1 MGGMVAR
8 GFERRLESLVEGVFG
23 RVFKSTVRPVEIG
36 RRLVR
41 EMDATRDVDVRGDTI
56 VANAYTVFLSES
68 DYEQFAEIHD
78 TVCAELAD
86 AARDHARDEGFQFV
100 GHVSCELVIDPELR
114 TGAFAIDAK
123 FRESAGGTG
132 PGTLVL
138 PTGERHPLG
147 EETVTIGRMP
157 GSTVVLNDPNA
168 SRRHAEIKPVGSGY
182 VLVDL
187 GSTNGSRVNG
197 ARVDNHPLSDG
208 DTMSF
213 GNTVIR
219 FESS

>member
-1 MGGMVAR
+1 MGAR
-8 GFERRLESLVEGVFG
+8 GFERRLENLVEGVFG

-36 RRLVR
+36 RRLIR
-41 EMDATRDVDVRGDTI
+41 EMEATRDVDVRGATI
-56 VANAYTVFLSES
+56 VANAFTVCLSET
-68 DYEQFAEIHD
+68 DYEQFADIHT

-86 AARDHARDEGFQFV
+86 AGRDHARDEGYQFV
-100 GHVSCELVIDPELR
+100 GHASCELVIDPDLR

-123 FRESAGGTG
+123 FREGAGGTG
-132 PGTLVL
+132 PGTLLL
-138 PTGERHPLG
+138 PSGERRPLT

-157 GSTVVLNDPNA
+157 GSTIVLTDPNA
-168 SRRHAEIKPVGSGY
+168 SRRHAEIRPMGSGY

-197 ARVDNHPLSDG
+197 SRVDNHHLADG
-208 DTMSF
+208 DTLSF

>member
-1 MGGMVAR
+1 MGAR
-8 GFERRLESLVEGVFG
+8 GFERRLENLVEGVFG

-36 RRLVR
+36 RRLIR
-41 EMDATRDVDVRGDTI
+41 EMEATRDVDVRGATI
-56 VANAYTVFLSES
+56 VANSFTVCLSEA
-68 DYEQFAEIHD
+68 DYEQFADIH
-78 TVCAELAD
+78 TTMCAELAD
-86 AARDHARDEGFQFV
+86 AARDHARDEGYQFV
-100 GHVSCELVIDPELR
+100 GHVSCELVIDPDLR

-123 FRESAGGTG
+123 FREGAGGTG

-138 PTGERHPLG
+138 PSGERRPLA
-147 EETVTIGRMP
+147 EQTVTIGRMP
-157 GSTVVLNDPNA
+157 GSTIVLTDPNA
-168 SRRHAEIKPVGSGY
+168 SRRHAEIRPLGSGY

-197 ARVDNHPLSDG
+197 SRVDNHHLADG
-208 DTMSF
+208 DTLSF

>member
-1 MGGMVAR
+1 MAAR
-8 GFERRLESLVEGVFG
+8 GFERRLENLVEGVFG
-23 RVFKSTVRPVEIG
+23 RMFRSTVRPVEIG

-41 EMDATRDVDVRGDTI
+41 ELDATRDVDVRGTTI
-56 VANAYTVFLSES
+56 VANAFTVFLSEA
-68 DYEQFAEIHD
+68 DYEQFADIHD
-78 TVCAELAD
+78 TMCAELAD
-86 AARDHARDEGFQFV
+86 AARDHARDEGYSFV

-123 FRESAGGTG
+123 FREAAGGTG

-138 PTGERHPLG
+138 PTGERHALD
-147 EETVTIGRMP
+147 EQTVTIGRMP
-157 GSTVVLNDPNA
+157 GSTIVLSDPNA
-168 SRRHAEIKPVGSGY
+168 SRRHAEIKPSGSGY

-197 ARVDNHPLSDG
+197 ARVDTHTLVDG
-208 DTMSF
+208 DTLSF

-219 FESS
+219 FETS

>member
-1 MGGMVAR
+1 MGAR
-8 GFERRLESLVEGVFG
+8 GFERRLENLVEGVFG
-23 RVFKSTVRPVEIG
+23 RVFRSTVRPVEIG
-36 RRLVR
+36 RRLIR
-41 EMDATRDVDVRGDTI
+41 ELAATRDVDVRGTTI
-56 VANAYTVFLSES
+56 VANAFTVCLSET
-68 DYEQFAEIHD
+68 DYEQFADIHT

-86 AARDHARDEGFQFV
+86 AARDHARDEGYQFV
-100 GHVSCELVIDPELR
+100 GHVECELVVDPELR

-138 PTGERHPLG
+138 PSGERRPLD
-147 EETVTIGRMP
+147 EEVVTIGRMP
-157 GSTVVLNDPNA
+157 GSTIVLNDPNA
-168 SRRHAEIKPVGSGY
+168 SRRHAEIRPVGSGY
-182 VLVDL
+182 ALIDL

-197 ARVDNHPLSDG
+197 HRVDTHTLTDG
-208 DTMSF
+208 DTLSF